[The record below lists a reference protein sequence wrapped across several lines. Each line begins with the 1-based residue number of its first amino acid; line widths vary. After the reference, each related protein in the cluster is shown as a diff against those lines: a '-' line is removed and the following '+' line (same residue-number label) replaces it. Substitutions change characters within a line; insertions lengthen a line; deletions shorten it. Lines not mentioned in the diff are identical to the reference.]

1 MKKFLWNH
9 GSKANTTTK
18 YLQVNNE
25 KNLIPP
31 IREIE
36 SKGIKT
42 KINEKE
48 IKQIKEDKN
57 VGGSTSDEEKKSE
70 VSRPVLVVLAATA
83 LFIVGLTVYGATYNN
98 LVAPV
103 LALGLGLFDY
113 YILILEDQFNRIQKR
128 KMEKNESS
136 KNWSHKW

>member
-1 MKKFLWNH
+1 MWNH

>member
-1 MKKFLWNH
+1 MDLKQIQRPNIF
-9 GSKANTTTK
+9 
-18 YLQVNNE
+18 QVSNE

-70 VSRPVLVVLAATA
+70 VSRPVLVVLAVTA

-136 KNWSHKW
+136 KN

>member
-1 MKKFLWNH
+1 MNLKQIQRPNIF
-9 GSKANTTTK
+9 
-18 YLQVNNE
+18 QVSNE

-57 VGGSTSDEEKKSE
+57 VGGSTSDEEKKPK
-70 VSRPVLVVLAATA
+70 VSRAVLVVLAATA
-83 LFIVGLTVYGATYNN
+83 PFIVGLTVYGATYNN

-103 LALGLGLFDY
+103 LALALGALDFI
-113 YILILEDQFNRIQKR
+113 ILTQQNP
-128 KMEKNESS
+128 EK
-136 KNWSHKW
+136 KNGKE